1 MSHRE
6 LHLSC
11 FARWRTALALLVTA
25 GLACSGAQAIAIA
38 APSASTP
45 PPPVAAR
52 EFVRRLAAAG
62 RAEAALVRR
71 FVDPLRGT
79 PVAMHGRLVIEPP
92 DRVRL
97 EFTETGERVTLR
109 GDGGEWLQPQM
120 EQLVRFDAT
129 GAMGALRW
137 WTLFGEVTGTAARE
151 RRVGP
156 REWVVTMPDAGVA
169 GDSARILL
177 GEEGLPRRLV
187 ISEPAGGPVEYEL
200 SGWRFSK
207 PRGRAEFV
215 LEAPRGFQVFDL
227 R

>member
-1 MSHRE
+1 
-6 LHLSC
+6 
-11 FARWRTALALLVTA
+11 
-25 GLACSGAQAIAIA
+25 
-38 APSASTP
+38 
-45 PPPVAAR
+45 
-52 EFVRRLAAAG
+52 
-62 RAEAALVRR
+62 
-71 FVDPLRGT
+71 
-79 PVAMHGRLVIEPP
+79 MHGRLVIEPP